1 MLSVTLYLL
10 TDQGSDYS
18 IFFYKTNKIS
28 HPKTAKGLGIFFIL
42 VGTKN
47 LLTVFKNS
55 KANEISWISHTTEQE
70 NNKTRQPTR
79 PTIRFIIVTFVRLN
93 SSLLN
98 AKLSALET
106 SKLSSRHVPS
116 LSRIIIMEKKEH
128 QYRSLPSLLSSLE
141 SSSSLTIHR
150 NLIWYFEHIHDPQT
164 SRATATYIL
173 LSNIHAS

>member
-116 LSRIIIMEKKEH
+116 LSRIIIMEK
-128 QYRSLPSLLSSLE
+128 
-141 SSSSLTIHR
+141 
-150 NLIWYFEHIHDPQT
+150 
-164 SRATATYIL
+164 RASIPEFAIIAIVIRIVVIINNTQKSHL
-173 LSNIHAS
+173 VF